1 VLGRPIPNPK
11 TYDELRLHPESP
23 VFSAL
28 SFRTKIL
35 LLPTLAGIGVA
46 ALLGLSVLAMSRLGG
61 ALNVVEQGSAAAA
74 GTLAMT
80 QSAQQFQQ
88 QLRDAAAQADTN
100 QLAVADETAK
110 RFLAAADSARTHYAD
125 PATITKLQADFA
137 AYRDLAR
144 ATTVAMILTPGSEAL
159 AEQLPKMAQQYRG
172 IRDALAAR
180 TKSDAETMTAAYLA
194 AGVTRRQATIGMLAL
209 GVVLLVALGGLA
221 LAVSRAVVTP
231 VNALATAAEHIARGD
246 IRQEITVDSQDEL
259 GRLAHAFREMVAYLD
274 GVGQAADGL
283 ASGNVAVVVTPRS
296 TDDRVG
302 HALQRAVGALQA
314 VVGDLDALIAA
325 ARAGELSRR
334 ASGTAKHEGVY
345 GRLVA
350 GAEEMLAAVE
360 APITETTRVLRGIA
374 ARDLTVTST
383 RTFAGAFGSSHE
395 ALGASVAALHDAL
408 LDVRMRVENVTGG
421 AGEIAAGAADLA
433 SGASEQSAGIDRIVR
448 AVGTVESR
456 VTSDVQ
462 AATQARTAV
471 VEAAAATSKGEHD
484 VGELSAAVDR
494 IREAAEHT
502 ARIVRTIDEIAFQT
516 NLLALNAAVE
526 AARAG
531 DAGRGFAV
539 VAEEV
544 RALASRS
551 AEAARQTAGI
561 IEQSVTA
568 AGAGVELSAG
578 VKARFAEI
586 QRGVTRARDTVDDI
600 VARSDAQRND
610 LADISQSVGR
620 LSELTQRSAANAE
633 ESAAAAAEMSSQADA
648 MRHVVHQFTLSATA
662 DAERR
667 RRVA

>member
-1 VLGRPIPNPK
+1 M
-11 TYDELRLHPESP
+11 
-23 VFSAL
+23 FSSL

-35 LLPTLAGIGVA
+35 TLPLLAGIGVA
-46 ALLGLSVLAMSRLGG
+46 ALLGLSVAAMSRIGG
-61 ALNVVEQGSAAAA
+61 ALTVVEQGAAAAA
-74 GTLAMT
+74 GTLAMS
-80 QSAQQFQQ
+80 QAAQQFQQ
-88 QLRDAAAQADTN
+88 QLRDAAAAADTS
-100 QLAVADETAK
+100 QLAAADETAK
-110 RFLAAADSARTHYAD
+110 RFLATADTAAAHHWDAAS
-125 PATITKLQADFA
+125 ITAIRERFV

-144 ATTVAMILTPGSEAL
+144 TTTVLMIVTPGAESL
-159 AEQLPKMAQQYRG
+159 SEQLPQMAQGYRG
-172 IRDALAAR
+172 IRDALSAR
-180 TKSDAETMTAAYLA
+180 TKADSDAMAAAYQA
-194 AGVTRRQATIGMLAL
+194 AKVTRQQVTIGMLAI
-209 GVVLLVALGGLA
+209 GVLLLAALGALA

-231 VNALATAAEHIARGD
+231 VNALASAAEQIARGD
-246 IRQEITVDSQDEL
+246 IRQEITVHSKDEL
-259 GRLAHAFREMVAYLD
+259 GRLATAFRDMVAYLE
-274 GVGQAADGL
+274 GVGHAADAL
-283 ASGNVAVVVTPRS
+283 ATGDVAVVVTPKS
-296 TDDRVG
+296 ADDRVG

-314 VVGDLDALIAA
+314 VVADLNALIAA
-325 ARAGELSRR
+325 ARAGDLSHR
-334 ASGTAKHEGVY
+334 ASRTVRHEGVY
-345 GRLVA
+345 GRLVT
-350 GAEEMLAAVE
+350 GAEDMLAAVE
-360 APITETTRVLRGIA
+360 APITETTRVLRGMA
-374 ARDLTVTST
+374 ARDLTVEST
-383 RTFAGAFGSSHE
+383 RTFAGAFGASHE
-395 ALGASVAALHDAL
+395 ALGASVAALHEAL

-433 SGASEQSAGIDRIVR
+433 NGASEQSAGLDRIVR

-456 VTSDVQ
+456 VTSDAQ
-462 AATQARTAV
+462 AAAQARLAV
-471 VEAAAATSKGEHD
+471 VEAAGATSQGEHD
-484 VGELSAAVDR
+484 VGELTAAVDR

-551 AEAARQTAGI
+551 AEAARQTASI

-568 AGAGVELSAG
+568 AGTGVALSAG

-600 VARSDAQRND
+600 VARSDAQRHD

-648 MRHVVHQFTLSATA
+648 MRQVVHQFTLSANA